1 MKLFNPVEREAQLR
15 LQKCY
20 PGTTFVCVND
30 NPNQDE
36 DGNPIH
42 DNALSVLFDVH
53 QASFVAGA
61 LTTLVNENA
70 ETLFGTDGY
79 NFTPADNGGR
89 LGWDLYW
96 RNKFKRNYSIFLWI
110 SGGVST
116 TKRKNLE

>member
-1 MKLFNPVEREAQLR
+1 M
-15 LQKCY
+15 C
-20 PGTTFVCVND
+20 ND

-42 DNALSVLFDVH
+42 DNVISVLFDVH

-79 NFTPADNGGR
+79 NFTPADNGADR
-89 LGWDLYW
+89 LDLLEEQIQTELQYFLMDIW
-96 RNKFKRNYSIFLWI
+96 RA
-110 SGGVST
+110 ST